1 MEEKEVDLR
10 DYIRVIK
17 KRKKIILLI
26 FFVAIIVSAVLSF
39 VLPPVYE
46 VTSTIKIGKIVDV
59 DTLKKEPIESQ
70 SGASGLLKSSQF
82 LGGTIK
88 ELNLSFTI
96 KELRKKISVEPIIET
111 EDLIQI
117 KIETKNPSQGL
128 NTVNYLSEK
137 LIQRDTEIKKRYE
150 NEEEILAR
158 YDEEIKKIS
167 KELNK
172 IEGNIKEMEKE
183 ANRLGIASENI
194 SREIEKRM
202 KESKSLSQ
210 AESEILVGQM
220 ENIRDKLGSY
230 RNNINSEQ
238 QRYASFLKDLR
249 EIQIEKVKIQRR
261 GSSNIYNTEV
271 LVPAKEP
278 KEPIRPNKP
287 LNIAVTAV
295 ISLLVGLGIAF
306 SVEYFEKFGH
316 NNVPD
321 N

>member
-59 DTLKKEPIESQ
+59 DTLEKEPIESQ
-70 SGASGLLKSSQF
+70 AGASGLLKSAQF
-82 LGGTIK
+82 LGEAIK
-88 ELNLSFTI
+88 ELNLPFTI

-128 NTVNYLSEK
+128 NIVNYLSEK
-137 LIQRDTEIKKRYE
+137 LIQRDVEIKKKYE
-150 NEEEILAR
+150 SEEELLAR
-158 YDEEIKKIS
+158 YDEEINKIS

-183 ANRLGIASENI
+183 EKSLEIASENV

-202 KESKSLSQ
+202 EGSESLSE
-210 AESEILVGQM
+210 AESGILVGQM
-220 ENIRDKLGSY
+220 KNIGDKLEVC
-230 RNNINSEQ
+230 RNSIQSER
-238 QRYASFLKDLR
+238 QRYASFLKELR
-249 EIQIEKVKIQRR
+249 EAQIEKAKIQRR

-271 LVPAKEP
+271 LVSPKEP

-295 ISLLVGLGIAF
+295 ISLLVGLGTAF
-306 SVEYFEKFGH
+306 SLEYFEKSGQ